1 MKMIHTHTGVPTV
14 VRLTNPHRVTA
25 QHYDTLKDTIVYPI
39 RHVKHSVEEDY
50 MLVTLDPFNTEVE
63 TNAPLRVIP
72 ISKLE
77 ELCKLSAVKVA
88 L

>member
-1 MKMIHTHTGVPTV
+1 MKMIHTHTGVP
-14 VRLTNPHRVTA
+14 LTNPHRVTA

-50 MLVTLDPFNTEVE
+50 MLVTLDPSNTEVA
-63 TNAPLRVIP
+63 TGAPLRVIP

-77 ELCKLSAVKVA
+77 TL
-88 L
+88 